1 MGERNVKN
9 RQEFVR
15 QLWPIYGPV
24 RRPTSAPTNI
34 VPLNDLAWQ
43 ILESVDNTT
52 AGNCFSAG
60 EKEDFRGGAKPRPS
74 WMTVSLKLAHAPGL
88 IAPCWTLHD
97 LRRSG

>member
-1 MGERNVKN
+1 MSRTDRV
-9 RQEFVR
+9 VR

-60 EKEDFRGGAKPRPS
+60 EKEDFGVEQSQGRAG
-74 WMTVSLKLAHAPGL
+74 
-88 IAPCWTLHD
+88 
-97 LRRSG
+97 